1 MSTAIKVASF
11 NLKHDSP
18 LCRGNRWEQRRDLV
32 TQIIQQSGA
41 AVIGVQEMMPAMKED
56 LRLRLEGY
64 DFLGVG
70 RTKKLTDEQSA
81 ILGPPGQCPGGIGA
95 HLLVVQT
102 SG

>member
-81 ILGPPGQCPGGIGA
+81 IL
-95 HLLVVQT
+95 VVQT